1 MKIKIYHYE
10 KQNIQLF
17 NMEDSSK
24 RGNGRGK
31 KVSRN
36 KFWVEFFPY

>member
-10 KQNIQLF
+10 KQNTQLF

-24 RGNGRGK
+24 RGNGRGEK
-31 KVSRN
+31 SKNTLETS
-36 KFWVEFFPY
+36 FG